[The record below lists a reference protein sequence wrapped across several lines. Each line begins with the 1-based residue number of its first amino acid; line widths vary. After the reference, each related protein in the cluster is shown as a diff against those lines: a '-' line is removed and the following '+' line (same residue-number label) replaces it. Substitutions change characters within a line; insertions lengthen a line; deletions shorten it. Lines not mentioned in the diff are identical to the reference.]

1 MKIQS
6 FEKIV
11 EIDKCSLS
19 NERVALYKRTSKLID
34 IGAMF
39 IREVRVGSSLKQ
51 KSTRLRV

>member
-19 NERVALYKRTSKLID
+19 NERVALYKKTSKLIN

-39 IREVRVGSSLKQ
+39 IREVRVGSRLKQ
-51 KSTRLRV
+51 KLTRLRV